1 MAGQPSLY
9 ERQEVVMNG
18 SGLRA
23 TLDDFL
29 TLALRSL
36 SDKALFWTVTLGALG
51 LWTFCAI
58 KPEFW
63 RLITVGGFT
72 VGVFLPMLW
81 KAR

>member
-1 MAGQPSLY
+1 MAAQQTLY
-9 ERQEVVMNG
+9 ERPVVAANG
-18 SGLRA
+18 TGLRA
-23 TLDDFL
+23 AMDDVL
-29 TLALRSL
+29 TLALRAL

-63 RLITVGGFT
+63 RMLSVGAYT